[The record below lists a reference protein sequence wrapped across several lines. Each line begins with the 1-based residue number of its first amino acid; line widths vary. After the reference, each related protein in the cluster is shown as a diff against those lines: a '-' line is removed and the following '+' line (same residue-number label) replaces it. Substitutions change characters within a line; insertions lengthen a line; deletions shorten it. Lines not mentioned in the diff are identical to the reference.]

1 MTASELAHQPIELSR
16 QPSRARQQVRELLHE
31 IEWEGD
37 ADEVVLAVHEALVN
51 AQRHAGA
58 VLRAQVALEASSLV
72 IMVWDT
78 GPGFDLD
85 LHARQAPDPL
95 AERGRGLWLIDRVT
109 STCEVGRDDDGVVL
123 VMRFDRP

>member
-1 MTASELAHQPIELSR
+1 MTASELAHQPVELSP
-16 QPSRARQQVRELLHE
+16 QPSRARQQVRDLLRE

-58 VLRAQVALEASSLV
+58 VLRAQMSLDASSLV
-72 IMVWDT
+72 VMVWDT

-85 LHARQAPDPL
+85 FHAGRVPDPL

-109 STCEVGRDDDGVVL
+109 STCEVDRDDDGVVL